1 MYLRLNFIV
10 EGQTEER
17 FVNTVLREHFA
28 DRSIVAVAHCVTTRR
43 ERRAEDRRY
52 RGGLT
57 TYQHAR
63 DDIRRWVRGDGGRDA
78 RFTTMFDL
86 YKLPA
91 DFPGYAEAAK
101 VSDPYARVGLLE
113 AALSETIGDRR
124 FIPYIQLHEFEAL
137 LFADP
142 QKLDT
147 QFPDRPSAIEQL
159 VKTAR
164 EVDSPELVDDGPT
177 TAPSKR
183 ISAAIPEYDRRKAS
197 AGPIVAA
204 KIGLPVLQTQCR
216 HFREW
221 LERLTSVKVD
231 SRL

>member
-1 MYLRLNFIV
+1 MCLRVNFVV
-10 EGQTEER
+10 EGQTEES
-17 FVNTVLREHFA
+17 FVNTVLRDNFA

-43 ERRAEDRRY
+43 ERRTEHLRH

-57 TYQHAR
+57 TYKHAR
-63 DDIRRWVRGDGGRDA
+63 DDIHRWVREDSSVNA

-86 YKLPA
+86 YGLPP
-91 DFPGYAEAAK
+91 DFPRYADAAE
-101 VSDPYARVGLLE
+101 VPDPYARVEILE
-113 AALSETIGDRR
+113 AALSEAIGDRR

-137 LFADP
+137 LFTDP

-147 QFPDRPSAIEQL
+147 QFLDCPSAIQQL
-159 VKTAR
+159 VETAR
-164 EVDSPELVDDGPT
+164 ELGSPELVDDGPT

-183 ISAAIPEYDRRKAS
+183 ITAAIPEYARRKAS

-204 KIGLPVLQTQCR
+204 KIGLSELQSQCR

-221 LERLTSVKVD
+221 LERLTAAA
-231 SRL
+231 